1 MKLEMYDE
9 LDSTNDEAKRR
20 VQKALE
26 AGDDLKK
33 LYGAIII
40 ARKQTGGR
48 GRRGRG
54 FYSPGGDSLY
64 ISFILQP
71 YADPNLNILTTT
83 AAAVAVC
90 RAARA
95 AAPETNPR
103 VKWINDVFLDGRKVC
118 GILTEGGSNPNGQ
131 GLAALVLGIGVN
143 IGLREEDF
151 PPELR
156 GVAGSFS
163 FDEKQRDRF
172 VSALIENVFALT
184 DAMGEESGK
193 AALIDEYRALS
204 FLEPGRGVKVYPLAG
219 EGEGAP
225 AEVVGI
231 DDNGGLVVRYADG
244 RQESLRNGEITL

>member
-1 MKLEMYDE
+1 MKLEMFDE

-26 AGDDLKK
+26 AGDDLKR
-33 LYGAIII
+33 LYGSILI

-95 AAPETNPR
+95 AAPGADPR
-103 VKWINDVFLDGRKVC
+103 VKWVNDVFLNERKVC

-131 GLAALVLGIGVN
+131 GLAALVLGVGVN

-151 PPELR
+151 PPELQST
-156 GVAGSFS
+156 AGSFS
-163 FDEKQRDRF
+163 FDDKQRDRF
-172 VSALIENVFALT
+172 VSTLIENVFSIT
-184 DAMGEESGK
+184 DSMGEEGGK

-204 FLEPGRGVKVYPLAG
+204 FLEPGQKVTVYPLAEQS
-219 EGEGAP
+219 EGSP

-231 DDNGGLVVRYADG
+231 DDNGGLEVRYEDG
-244 RQESLRNGEITL
+244 RVESLRNGEISL